1 MAEIEKEKVMTIEV
15 TILIPITNGE
25 RISPKNNMATMKI
38 NKNPKDKFCCKLEWY
53 NPTIPSGYGLY

>member
-1 MAEIEKEKVMTIEV
+1 MTIEV

>member
-1 MAEIEKEKVMTIEV
+1 MTIEV

-38 NKNPKDKFCCKLEWY
+38 NKNPKDKFCCKLEMV
-53 NPTIPSGYGLY
+53 